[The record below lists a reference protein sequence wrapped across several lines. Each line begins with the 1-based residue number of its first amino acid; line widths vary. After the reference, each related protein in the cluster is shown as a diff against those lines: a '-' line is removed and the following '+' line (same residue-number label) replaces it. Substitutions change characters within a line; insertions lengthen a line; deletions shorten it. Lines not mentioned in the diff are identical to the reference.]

1 MVQEFETYYQDKKI
15 VIPEDLVII
24 NDQYSKV
31 ITEAG
36 NEYAKTYV
44 VPNGKT
50 FYIRHFNTS
59 CPGKCCICAGLYWD
73 YDTENE
79 ECLIDSCSDARLR
92 GLDLEVVGDGVKEL
106 AIVLKHY
113 NESEGGVGLAAQY
126 KGYYLN

>member
-1 MVQEFETYYQDKKI
+1 MKVKAKDIDGDEVTCTIYIDTTDIEGLDTTLNAANKTEFETYYKDKKI
-15 VIPEDLVII
+15 EIPEDLVIV

-79 ECLIDSCSDARLR
+79 ECLIDSCS
-92 GLDLEVVGDGVKEL
+92 
-106 AIVLKHY
+106 
-113 NESEGGVGLAAQY
+113 
-126 KGYYLN
+126 